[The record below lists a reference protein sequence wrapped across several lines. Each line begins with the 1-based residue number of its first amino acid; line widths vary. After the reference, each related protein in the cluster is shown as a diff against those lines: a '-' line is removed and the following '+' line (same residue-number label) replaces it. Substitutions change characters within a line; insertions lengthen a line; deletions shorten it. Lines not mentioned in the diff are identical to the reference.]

1 MGEAKLIACLTK
13 RGLKPPLPS
22 NQAPLGKVRG
32 FTQDV
37 PRER

>member
-1 MGEAKLIACLTK
+1 MGEAKFIACLTK

-22 NQAPLGKVRG
+22 DQARLGKTRG

-37 PRER
+37 PAGR